1 MSPQQTATSVG
12 VDVDRL
18 EPARPDPWAWLRP
31 GASIAGNATA
41 PAVASKTSRQRRVI
55 AAAVYRSVLFSR
67 TVARMTGLAFFRS
80 LVRVH
85 WADTD
90 AAGVVWHGNFF
101 RWFESAEEELYRAL
115 GRPRQALL
123 EELGIMMPRVDVR
136 ARFASPARPDELL
149 TIGIALSELSERR
162 IGFTFEVREHGSGR
176 FLAEGSY
183 RLAVVERAT
192 FTSVPVPPALAELLR
207 RVPDM
212 AAAPHE
218 LRQL

>member
-1 MSPQQTATSVG
+1 M
-12 VDVDRL
+12 L
-18 EPARPDPWAWLRP
+18 C
-31 GASIAGNATA
+31 
-41 PAVASKTSRQRRVI
+41 SR
-55 AAAVYRSVLFSR
+55 ADL
-67 TVARMTGLAFFRS
+67 TELAFFRC

-136 ARFASPARPDELL
+136 ARFKSPARPDELL
-149 TIGIALSELSERR
+149 SIGIALSELTERR
-162 IGFTFEVREHGSGR
+162 IGFVFDVREHGTDR
-176 FLAEGSY
+176 YLAEGAY
-183 RLAVVERAT
+183 RLAVVDTAT
-192 FTSVPVPPALAELLR
+192 FTAVPVPRPLTELLR
-207 RVPDM
+207 RVPDL
-212 AAAPHE
+212 AAQQQE